1 MKTILVRIDMYINY
15 CDRNLTDHDLEH
27 GFGLN
32 PIQLFLLK
40 SGQQIVLKEYTLER
54 IDMRN
59 V

>member
-1 MKTILVRIDMYINY
+1 MYFNY